1 VLKRNLKLYSLS
13 FLSISYT
20 LFTYKSIFQGKLLGD
35 PFDSR
40 LQIVLHEHWWRWFN
54 GLVGFRDTE
63 FFYPFD
69 KALGYSDVFFTQ
81 GIVYSF
87 FRFIGFTLSSS
98 WSITTIGL
106 LLIGN
111 LGWVFIAQKFVKNYV
126 LQILMVLT
134 FVSSLSFAYYFTLN
148 PNIMGYSFISWF
160 ALFII
165 NISKE
170 KNKLV
175 KNQKISIFTT
185 LFIIY
190 ALSCWYA
197 AFFLGLVLTIRLLLE
212 AVFRSKE
219 FNFSL
224 SQHGL
229 RNLAKQYYLQAPI
242 QLFLIWLFVYVYVLV
257 ANDPLRSVN
266 ELLENSPRVSY
277 LANGSSADGTKL
289 SGSFFKQLYLN
300 LGLDFDKEFGIGL
313 GLFTTFFGLLSL
325 GYIIYN
331 RLFSLSKYLWIC
343 AITFG
348 YIYFL
353 VWEDKFSIHKFL
365 FESIP
370 GFDSIR
376 YPARYVIFIGFSLIL
391 LIFFILDQIVKDSNF
406 KKKSLIFL
414 VGSLIFIDQYRASFK
429 GWDSDTLV
437 NIELMKQKQ
446 DIITSCDYFYYDFP
460 GGWWNEQIEAMMFSI
475 QIGVP
480 TINGYSGAFPPNY
493 PIEAFNSTSEPL
505 QIFRWI
511 NEISPEKRGCLVTG
525 RTKII
530 SLNSKSESV
539 EFVGFTGEEKKGS
552 STWRWANSSSPYL
565 YIYSRENS
573 LRNLKFSLK
582 TSSCFENQ
590 TIRITDSQDKL
601 LVEETIIEAERNY
614 DLKVD
619 LSNNFVKI
627 IQFNTDAQVCKV
639 KGDPRD
645 LYFEIK
651 NFSIS

>member
-69 KALGYSDVFFTQ
+69 EALGYSDVFLTQ

-87 FRFIGFTLSSS
+87 FRSIGFTLSSS

-126 LQILMVLT
+126 LQIVMVLT

-160 ALFII
+160 ALLII

-175 KNQKISIFTT
+175 KNQKISIFMT
-185 LFIIY
+185 LFLIY

-229 RNLAKQYYLQAPI
+229 RNLARQYYLQAPI

-257 ANDPLRSVN
+257 ANDPSRSVN
-266 ELLENSPRVSY
+266 ELLKNSPRVSY

-300 LGLDFDKEFGIGL
+300 LGLDFDKEYGIGL

-343 AITFG
+343 AITFV

-446 DIITSCDYFYYDFP
+446 DIITNCDYFYYDFP

-511 NEISPEKRGCLVTG
+511 NEISPEKRGCLITG

-530 SLNSKSESV
+530 SLTSKSESV

-582 TSSCFENQ
+582 SSSCFENQ
-590 TIRITDSQDKL
+590 TIRITDSQNKL
-601 LVEETIIEAERNY
+601 LVEETIVEEERNY

-639 KGDPRD
+639 MGDPRD

>member
-1 VLKRNLKLYSLS
+1 MLKRNLKLFSLV

-20 LFTYKSIFQGKLLGD
+20 LFNYKSIFQGKLLGD

-69 KALGYSDVFFTQ
+69 KALGYSDVFLTQ

-160 ALFII
+160 ALFVI

-170 KNKLV
+170 KNRLIQ
-175 KNQKISIFTT
+175 NQKISIFIT
-185 LFIIY
+185 LFLIY

-212 AVFRSKE
+212 AVFRGKE

-224 SQHGL
+224 SQHGF
-229 RNLAKQYYLQAPI
+229 RNLAKQYYLLAPI

-257 ANDPLRSVN
+257 ANDPLRSAN
-266 ELLENSPRVSY
+266 ELLKNSPRVSY
-277 LANGSSADGTKL
+277 LANGSSVEGAKL

-300 LGLDFDKEFGIGL
+300 LGLDFDKEYGIGL

-325 GYIIYN
+325 GFIIYN
-331 RLFSLSKYLWIC
+331 RLFSLSKYLWIS
-343 AITFG
+343 AITFV
-348 YIYFL
+348 YLYFL
-353 VWEDKFSIHKFL
+353 VWQNKFSIHKFL

-376 YPARYVIFIGFSLIL
+376 YPARYVIFVGFSLIL
-391 LIFFILDQIVKDSNF
+391 LIFFILDQEVEDSKF

-511 NEISPEKRGCLVTG
+511 NEITNENRGCLVTG

-573 LRNLKFSLK
+573 LRNLKFILK

-601 LVEETIIEAERNY
+601 LVEETIVEEERNY
-614 DLKVD
+614 DLKID
-619 LSNNFVKI
+619 LSNNFVRI